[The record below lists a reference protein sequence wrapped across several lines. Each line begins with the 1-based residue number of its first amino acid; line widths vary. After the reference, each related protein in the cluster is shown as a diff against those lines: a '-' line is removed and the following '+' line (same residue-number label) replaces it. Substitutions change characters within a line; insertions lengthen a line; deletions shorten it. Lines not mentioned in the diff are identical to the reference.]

1 MTTLLETPR
10 EVMRKHSK
18 SFWLAHKLLPP
29 GGRDAGAVIYAWCR
43 RADDLVDERPL
54 LEAAL
59 ALVRLEHELDRIY
72 EGVPQADPLL
82 AAFQAVVTRYGIPK
96 QYPSE
101 LLSGLRMDVDGTVYG
116 TLLDL
121 CLYCYRVAGT
131 VGLMMCH
138 VMGVRHPE
146 ALRHAAHLGIAMQL
160 TNICRDVAEDWMRGR
175 LYVPLTFLD
184 GRPPVDGIQGEF
196 PAELREP
203 MSGAVARLLTVADHF
218 YASGDRG
225 LPYLAPRCRCAVLAA
240 RLVYS
245 SIGKVLLRRGCDV
258 TQGRAY
264 VPSAVKLWLAG
275 RALARVF
282 VSFRG
287 WSSAQAVNPRQLPL
301 QRYPA
306 DVLPV

>member
-10 EVMRKHSK
+10 DVMRRHSK

-29 GGRDAGAVIYAWCR
+29 GARDAGAVIYAWCR
-43 RADDLVDERPL
+43 RADDLVDEGPAS
-54 LEAAL
+54 EAAPAL
-59 ALVRLEHELDRIY
+59 ARLEHELDRIY
-72 EGVPQADPLL
+72 AGAPQTDPLL

-101 LLSGLRMDVDGTVYG
+101 LLSGLEMDVAGKVYG
-116 TLLDL
+116 TMLDL

-146 ALRHAAHLGIAMQL
+146 ALRYAAHLGIAMQL
-160 TNICRDVAEDWMRGR
+160 TNICRDVVEDWMRGR
-175 LYVPLTFLD
+175 LYVPLTFLE
-184 GRPPVDGIQGEF
+184 GRPSAEGIQGEF
-196 PAELREP
+196 PEGLRAP
-203 MSGAVARLLTVADHF
+203 MSGAVARLLTVADQF
-218 YASGDRG
+218 YASGDKG
-225 LPYLAPRCRCAVLAA
+225 LRYLAPRSRWAVLAA

-245 SIGKVLLRRGCDV
+245 SIGKVLLRGGCDV

-275 RALARVF
+275 RALAQVF

-287 WSSAQAVNPRQLPL
+287 WSSAPTVNPRQLPL
-301 QRYPA
+301 QRFPA